1 MSQSVEHKSHQYLC
15 TMCVGEQV
23 EPARV
28 QLLKDQNK
36 PITCKPCGNK
46 LAILKAA
53 QYTIAPMHKSNYML
67 ITNLE
72 DLKGLNNK
80 GGLIK

>member
-1 MSQSVEHKSHQYLC
+1 MSHQYLC
-15 TMCVGEQV
+15 VACYGGQV
-23 EPARV
+23 NPERARA
-28 QLLKDQNK
+28 LIRNGS
-36 PITCKPCGNK
+36 PITCIECGDK
-46 LAILKAA
+46 IAKHKAT

-67 ITNLE
+67 ITNLD

>member
-1 MSQSVEHKSHQYLC
+1 MRQQAEHKSHQYLC

-28 QLLKDQNK
+28 ELLKDQNK

-53 QYTIAPMHKSNYML
+53 QYTVVPINKSNYML
-67 ITNLE
+67 VT
-72 DLKGLNNK
+72 DMTMLKQLNPK
-80 GGLIK
+80 RTM